1 MKKKFSLL
9 LTLVCCLVLSLALV
23 GCGGDAQGE
32 NPEGVES
39 ETVLMFDKEELN
51 VAVCDDEVCT
61 LSVVGRVTDHQ
72 GDSGYLV
79 DCVNKTDADIYVC
92 ASADTYVGGEQLFMD
107 GGSVVPAGETVEDI
121 YLYFYGSDLENG
133 IESLVD
139 VEISIDVWVD
149 AEEPTELLGTYPA
162 SL

>member
-1 MKKKFSLL
+1 MKKKFGLL
-9 LTLVCCLVLSLALV
+9 FALTCCFILGFALV
-23 GCGGDAQGE
+23 GCGSDAQGE

-39 ETVLMFDKEELN
+39 ETVLMFDKEDLN
-51 VAVCDDEVCT
+51 VVACDNETCT
-61 LSVVGRVTDHQ
+61 LTVVGRVTDHQ

-79 DCVNKTDADIYVC
+79 NCVNKIATDIYVC
-92 ASADTYVGGEQLFMD
+92 ASTDTYVGGELLFMD

-139 VEISIDVWVD
+139 VQITIDVWAD
-149 AEEPTELLGTYPA
+149 AEELTELLGSYPVV
-162 SL
+162 L